1 MATKFLGTA
10 ALTKLV
16 EKIKAVSTAIPI
28 KVKSAYK
35 RQRLSDKFTGIY
47 YSYECDKRL

>member
-16 EKIKAVSTAIPI
+16 EKIKGVSTAIPT
-28 KVKSAYK
+28 K
-35 RQRLSDKFTGIY
+35 LSQLTNDSG
-47 YSYECDKRL
+47 